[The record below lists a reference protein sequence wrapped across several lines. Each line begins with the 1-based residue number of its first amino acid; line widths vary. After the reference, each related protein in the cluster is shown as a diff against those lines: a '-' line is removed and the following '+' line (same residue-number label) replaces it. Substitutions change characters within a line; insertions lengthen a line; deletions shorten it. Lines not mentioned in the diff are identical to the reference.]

1 MKTQPTI
8 RNGPVLLAPLC
19 PEDAGRISLLAGDD
33 AVADTAVLMPHPY
46 SEGAAEAWIAEST
59 AGWKAGWGAA
69 WKITRATDG
78 LLVGEVGITME
89 PENLSAELGYWIGKD
104 YWGRG
109 YATAAAWAA
118 VQFGFEEMGV
128 HRVHASCL
136 RRNAG
141 SARVL
146 ERAGL
151 QYEGCLREHLL
162 HRGRF
167 EDLLLFGAV
176 RDGDMNP
183 GEREGGACSSRVC
196 HEKHLRCVS

>member
-1 MKTQPTI
+1 MK
-8 RNGPVLLAPLC
+8 RGYA
-19 PEDAGRISLLAGDD
+19 A
-33 AVADTAVLMPHPY
+33 
-46 SEGAAEAWIAEST
+46 GAAEAWIAPST

-69 WKITRATDG
+69 WKNTRATDG

-146 ERAGL
+146 ERAGR
-151 QYEGCLREHLL
+151 QYW
-162 HRGRF
+162 
-167 EDLLLFGAV
+167 
-176 RDGDMNP
+176 
-183 GEREGGACSSRVC
+183 
-196 HEKHLRCVS
+196 